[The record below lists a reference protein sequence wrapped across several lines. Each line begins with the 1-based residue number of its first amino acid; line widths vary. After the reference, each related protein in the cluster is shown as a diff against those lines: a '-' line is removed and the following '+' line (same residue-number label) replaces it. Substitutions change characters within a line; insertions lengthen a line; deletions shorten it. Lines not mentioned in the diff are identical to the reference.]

1 METRPNRTSIPHSY
15 FVATKSCYI
24 SARVN
29 PMKRTFNIFVLALVC
44 VIALPAL
51 PQNSSDLEKVI
62 ADLESKWAAAQKD
75 GKSDIVGSLL
85 ADRFIT
91 VGTDGKLATKDEL
104 LAHMKP
110 GNWVDYGISDV
121 RVIVYGHIAIAT
133 GLWTGKGQVG
143 DHKVDI
149 HERWT
154 DTWVRMPGGIWQCVA
169 SQQTEIKP

>member
-1 METRPNRTSIPHSY
+1 
-15 FVATKSCYI
+15 
-24 SARVN
+24 
-29 PMKRTFNIFVLALVC
+29 MKRTLLIVLALLC
-44 VIALPAL
+44 AILARPA
-51 PQNSSDLEKVI
+51 QSQDSRDLEKVI
-62 ADLESKWAAAQKD
+62 VDLESKWAGAQKD
-75 GKSDIVGSLL
+75 GKADVVGPLL

-91 VGTDGKLATKDEL
+91 IGTDGKLATKDEL

-110 GNWVDYGISDV
+110 GKWEDYGISDV
-121 RVIVYGHIAIAT
+121 KVIVYGHIAVAT

>member
-1 METRPNRTSIPHSY
+1 
-15 FVATKSCYI
+15 
-24 SARVN
+24 
-29 PMKRTFNIFVLALVC
+29 MKRTLLIVLALLC
-44 VIALPAL
+44 AILARDARAQTSP
-51 PQNSSDLEKVI
+51 DLEKAI

-75 GKSDIVGSLL
+75 GKTDIVGQLL

-91 VGTDGKLATKDEL
+91 IGTDGKLATKDEL

-110 GNWVDYGISDV
+110 GKWDDYGIGDV
-121 RVIVYGHIAIAT
+121 KVIVYGHIAIAT
-133 GLWTGKGQVG
+133 GLFTGKGEVG